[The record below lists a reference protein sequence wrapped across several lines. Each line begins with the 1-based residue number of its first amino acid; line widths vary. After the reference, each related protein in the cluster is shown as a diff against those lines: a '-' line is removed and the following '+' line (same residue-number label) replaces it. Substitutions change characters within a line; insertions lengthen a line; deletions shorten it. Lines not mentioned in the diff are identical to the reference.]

1 MGKWNSS
8 SISTFLFRMTLKN
21 GFELRISF
29 LVFGPLWKTEASFV
43 LISFFIFASLWKNGF
58 EFRFSFSHY
67 FEKRIWI
74 SFLVFALLWK
84 TDLNFVFRFCMACY
98 WKIDLN
104 FVCHFSMTWKT
115 DYCTGP
121 VIWSPRTSPQGW
133 PGHSLFMQVK
143 ASEFFSPRGRSEWW
157 TPPAPND
164 TSYPHGTPFF
174 NIEMDDKWYDDSRE
188 KTRSYRNTSIP
199 SMEKE
204 LWRIFEDVTTWSH
217 KMRDNKKYTNEVLQ
231 SSGVFVEW
239 LNHYKVSFLSSFPG
253 YNKLLHHKLLHNW
266 AT

>member
-1 MGKWNSS
+1 
-8 SISTFLFRMTLKN
+8 
-21 GFELRISF
+21 
-29 LVFGPLWKTEASFV
+29 
-43 LISFFIFASLWKNGF
+43 
-58 EFRFSFSHY
+58 
-67 FEKRIWI
+67 
-74 SFLVFALLWK
+74 
-84 TDLNFVFRFCMACY
+84 MACY

-188 KTRSYRNTSIP
+188 KTRSYRNTCIP
-199 SMEKE
+199 SMERENDEYLKTLQLE
-204 LWRIFEDVTTWSH
+204 VTKCEIT
-217 KMRDNKKYTNEVLQ
+217 KNIQMKFYRQ

>member
-1 MGKWNSS
+1 MAWENG
-8 SISTFLFRMTLKN
+8 IQVPFPLF
-21 GFELRISF
+21 FF
-29 LVFGPLWKTEASFV
+29 AWHWKTDLNFVFRFSFSHHFEKRKRV
-43 LISFFIFASLWKNGF
+43 SFWFRFSFSHHFENGF

-74 SFLVFALLWK
+74 SFLVFASLWK

-157 TPPAPND
+157 TPPAHTVLPFLTLKWMTND
-164 TSYPHGTPFF
+164 MMIAAKKHAAIATLAYPRWRRKMT
-174 NIEMDDKWYDDSRE
+174 NIW
-188 KTRSYRNTSIP
+188 T
-199 SMEKE
+199 
-204 LWRIFEDVTTWSH
+204 L
-217 KMRDNKKYTNEVLQ
+217 
-231 SSGVFVEW
+231 
-239 LNHYKVSFLSSFPG
+239 
-253 YNKLLHHKLLHNW
+253 YNLKSQN
-266 AT
+266 AR